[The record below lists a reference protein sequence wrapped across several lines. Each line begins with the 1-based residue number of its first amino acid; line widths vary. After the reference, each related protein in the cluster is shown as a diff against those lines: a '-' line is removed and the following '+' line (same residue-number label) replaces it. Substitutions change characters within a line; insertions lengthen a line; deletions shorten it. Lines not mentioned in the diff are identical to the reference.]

1 VVGAAGAS
9 AASHFANTVFVDLE
23 IDGVDNDG
31 HCLVLAFVGAKG
43 DTYFG
48 PEGVLQN
55 GAVVPFIY
63 AIVDPQRC
71 YELVATTLTIG
82 KVLTHFAKH
91 GAVEFD
97 AVPDG
102 TATKPVVCRNLTL
115 FPKIVAAVQRS
126 QRQPITPLES
136 RKLLLRVQLPDSL
149 VPGSF
154 SLLGDQIWL
163 TLPEQLFVVLRIERF
178 YLTFYHRYVTTWV
191 SSQLLLCSENLFF
204 HA

>member
-1 VVGAAGAS
+1 MVGAAGAS
-9 AASHFANTVFVDLE
+9 AASYFANTVFVDLE

-31 HCLVLAFVGAKG
+31 HCLVLAFVGAVG

-55 GAVVPFIY
+55 GAVVSLID
-63 AIVDPQRC
+63 AIVDPQRG
-71 YELVATTLTIG
+71 YDLFATILAIG

-102 TATKPVVCRNLTL
+102 TTTKPIVCRNLTL
-115 FPKIVAAVQRS
+115 FPKIVAAVLRS
-126 QRQPITPLES
+126 QRQPITPRQS
-136 RKLLLRVQLPDSL
+136 SQLLLRVQLSDSL

-154 SLLGDQIWL
+154 SLLGDQVWL
-163 TLPEQLFVVLRIERF
+163 TLPEQLFVVFTIERF

-191 SSQLLLCSENLFF
+191 SSQLLLCSENLLF